1 MRALSFCCHLWL
13 LISDSSAVGRFVPWL
28 SKVSCLSSRRSF
40 LARIQI
46 CILILKNQSR
56 FYGSDKKTERKHAKE
71 GDTGSFSL
79 LTLLE
84 MLAPFMDISSKDA
97 SMQQSV
103 QSCIREVEKAFS
115 NEQVLQAILGS
126 SHSVQKS
133 FEALAQRLVMQQVEM
148 TSSTNV
154 DTIRSSKVRRD
165 RSSREDEFTDAT
177 DVAQASRTSDKPP
190 RRESRRRE
198 RERQK
203 AEEYAETGRMHQSIP
218 QGGDRMSVSL
228 DTRALTFSDPSED
241 AAAGSSSRSSIGVRG
256 LLSHRRDSA
265 SSPRAER
272 KEVMS
277 RSFGGHGLRDS
288 H

>member
-1 MRALSFCCHLWL
+1 
-13 LISDSSAVGRFVPWL
+13 
-28 SKVSCLSSRRSF
+28 VSCLSNRRSF

-56 FYGSDKKTERKHAKE
+56 FYGSDKKKERKNAKE

-84 MLAPFMDISSKDA
+84 MLAPFMDTASKDA

-148 TSSTNV
+148 THSNNV

-165 RSSREDEFTDAT
+165 RSSRGEDESTVAT

-190 RRESRRRE
+190 RRGSRRRE

-203 AEEYAETGRMHQSIP
+203 AAEEYAETGRMHQSIP

-228 DTRALTFSDPSED
+228 DTRASTFSDPSED

-256 LLSHRRDSA
+256 LLSHRRESA

-272 KEVMS
+272 TEKEVMS